1 MNENDIHY
9 LEKALSNE
17 KNEDIVNETFQEI
30 DKNKENILNELELS
44 KKDTKILLKKLEDY
58 KYIDEFPD
66 LQIGRY
72 IRWINLNN
80 HENIKLTTGG
90 ILCDIKMDDSI
101 ALVFKNNM
109 NRFFQI
115 NMDEALVFQ
124 RLSEQERIILYAICY
139 VNKSTK

>member
-1 MNENDIHY
+1 
-9 LEKALSNE
+9 
-17 KNEDIVNETFQEI
+17 
-30 DKNKENILNELELS
+30 
-44 KKDTKILLKKLEDY
+44 
-58 KYIDEFPD
+58 
-66 LQIGRY
+66 
-72 IRWINLNN
+72 
-80 HENIKLTTGG
+80 
-90 ILCDIKMDDSI
+90 MDDSI